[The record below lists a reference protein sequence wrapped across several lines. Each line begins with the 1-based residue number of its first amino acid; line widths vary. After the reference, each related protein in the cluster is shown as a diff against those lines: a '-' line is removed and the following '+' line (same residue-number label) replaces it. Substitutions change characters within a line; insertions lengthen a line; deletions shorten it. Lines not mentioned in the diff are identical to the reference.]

1 MSIVKYFW
9 LDSIRSELEYTLFS
23 QEQFYENKKALVLA
37 KKINNKLRTKP
48 DLLSRR
54 TKEQIV

>member
-23 QEQFYENKKALVLA
+23 QEQFYENKSLGFG
-37 KKINNKLRTKP
+37 KKKLTT
-48 DLLSRR
+48 S
-54 TKEQIV
+54 

>member
-23 QEQFYENKKALVLA
+23 QEQFYEKKSLGFG
-37 KKINNKLRTKP
+37 KKIKDKLRIKP

-54 TKEQIV
+54 TKEQSV

>member
-23 QEQFYENKKALVLA
+23 QEQFYEKKSLGFD
-37 KKINNKLRTKP
+37 KKIKDKLRIKP

-54 TKEQIV
+54 TKEQSV

>member
-9 LDSIRSELEYTLFS
+9 LDSIRSELENTLFS
-23 QEQFYENKKALVLA
+23 QEQFYENKTLGFG
-37 KKINNKLRTKP
+37 KKIKNKLRTKP

-54 TKEQIV
+54 TKEQSV